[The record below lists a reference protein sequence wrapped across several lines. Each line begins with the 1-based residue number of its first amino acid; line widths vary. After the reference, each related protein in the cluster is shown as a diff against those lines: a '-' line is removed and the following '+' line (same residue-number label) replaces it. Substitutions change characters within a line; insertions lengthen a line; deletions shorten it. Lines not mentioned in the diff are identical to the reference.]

1 MTIYGYMRVSSK
13 DQNEDRQQDA
23 LAQYDIPINNVYM
36 DKISGKDFKRPAY
49 RKLMRRVKTG

>member
-23 LAQYDIPINNVYM
+23 LAQYDIPINNVMLYN
-36 DKISGKDFKRPAY
+36 KC
-49 RKLMRRVKTG
+49 